1 MKKKADLDNKK
12 EAFEKFEK
20 LILDK
25 KAKLQ
30 NTKDLSLD
38 TLEEYIN
45 LTNDV
50 TINEIN
56 LLNEKL
62 NSISKE
68 YHSIKTEFEK
78 LPISYIYYET
88 LRRLSYKRID
98 KTLEK
103 ALEKIII
110 DLKNLEDIKK
120 IIEDEKN
127 SVIGEVHKKIDLSG
141 INRDWPIEN
150 INPIFRMEDRVT
162 VISKIKKEFEH
173 AKEY

>member
-120 IIEDEKN
+120 N
-127 SVIGEVHKKIDLSG
+127 
-141 INRDWPIEN
+141 N
-150 INPIFRMEDRVT
+150 
-162 VISKIKKEFEH
+162 
-173 AKEY
+173 